1 MSKLC
6 ILLYID
12 CIVLISNLIS
22 SASILHDIIST
33 IEQEFAFGRMESLE
47 DQNYKVL
54 RGGIHKS
61 HKS

>member
-1 MSKLC
+1 M
-6 ILLYID
+6 Y

-22 SASILHDIIST
+22 SASILHYIISA
-33 IEQEFAFGRMESLE
+33 IEQEYAFGRMEPLE

-61 HKS
+61 HLLNPRKA

>member
-6 ILLYID
+6 ILLYIY

-22 SASILHDIIST
+22 SASILHIIST
-33 IEQEFAFGRMESLE
+33 IEQEYAFGRMESLE